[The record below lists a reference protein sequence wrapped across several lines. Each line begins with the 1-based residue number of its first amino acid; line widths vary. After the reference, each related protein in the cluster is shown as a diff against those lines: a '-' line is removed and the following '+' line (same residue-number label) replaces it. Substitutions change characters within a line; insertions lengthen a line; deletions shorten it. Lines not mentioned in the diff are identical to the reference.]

1 MRVTKL
7 TLGPHDNNVYIV
19 ACERTG
25 ESVVIDASFDAAPIV
40 AATAGTRVRAIL
52 LTHGDRDHI
61 DALADLKARLG
72 VPVGIHADDA
82 GMLDTAPDFLLGEG
96 EPYTVGEGALRV
108 IHTPGHTP
116 GSICFHFDGTLIAGD
131 TLFPGG
137 PGATRGD
144 QARFAQIIDSIREK
158 LFILPDDTLVRPG
171 HGTDTT
177 IGTERPHLQEW
188 IERGW

>member
-7 TLGPHDNNVYIV
+7 TLGPHDNNVYVV
-19 ACERTG
+19 ACEQTG
-25 ESVVIDASFDAAPIV
+25 ASVVIDASFDAAPIV
-40 AATAGTRVRAIL
+40 AATAGTTVRAIL
-52 LTHGDRDHI
+52 LTHGDSDHI
-61 DALADLKARLG
+61 DALADLRAQLG

-82 GMLDTAPDFLLGEG
+82 AMLDSPPDFLLGEG
-96 EPYTVGEGALRV
+96 EPYSVGDGELRV

-116 GSICFHFDGTLIAGD
+116 GSICFHFDDTLIAGD

-144 QARFAQIIDSIREK
+144 QARFARIIDSIRDK
-158 LFILPDDTLVRPG
+158 LFILPDATLVRPG
-171 HGTDTT
+171 HGADTT
-177 IGTERPHLQEW
+177 IGTEKPHLQEW